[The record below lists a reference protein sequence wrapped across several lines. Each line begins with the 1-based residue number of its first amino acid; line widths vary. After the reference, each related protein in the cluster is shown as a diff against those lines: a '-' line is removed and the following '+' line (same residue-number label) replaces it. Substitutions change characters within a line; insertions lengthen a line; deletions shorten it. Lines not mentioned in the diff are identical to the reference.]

1 MKKGDTFTGFHEAPI
16 NFPPTFK
23 YDVLRSLKSS
33 KRSSSKRS
41 RIDERFI
48 QIAEK
53 EERERET
60 QDEDGDEDA
69 ASIVSTATGVTS
81 INSQSAPE
89 PETNNFAY
97 LSSLPPTPVTTRAR
111 STSIIPITPTSVR
124 KAKAKFLSLLSPSLG
139 NAPDKQL
146 KINSTPDLLTVP
158 IPTTPTGRIS
168 PSSLARRISP
178 KIPGVFK
185 KSHRPAPMILV
196 NSPGSSSPRKTSL
209 LEDVITAEK
218 GVYDSSSKKRVP
230 SWWVGCLCFVKS
242 LTFE

>member
-1 MKKGDTFTGFHEAPI
+1 MKNSDTFAGFHEAPI

-23 YDVLRSLKSS
+23 YDVLRSLKYS
-33 KRSSSKRS
+33 KRSSSRRS
-41 RIDERFI
+41 RLDERSI

-81 INSQSAPE
+81 VNSQSAPE
-89 PETNNFAY
+89 REINNPEY
-97 LSSLPPTPVTTRAR
+97 LSSLPPTPVTARAR

-124 KAKAKFLSLLSPSLG
+124 KAKAKFLSLLSPSLA
-139 NAPDKQL
+139 NASDNQMKT
-146 KINSTPDLLTVP
+146 KSTPDLLTVP
-158 IPTTPTGRIS
+158 SPTAPMSRVPPS
-168 PSSLARRISP
+168 PLARRISP

-196 NSPGSSSPRKTSL
+196 NSPDSPYAQQTGL
-209 LEDVITAEK
+209 VEDVVAAEK

-230 SWWVGCLCFVKS
+230 SW
-242 LTFE
+242 